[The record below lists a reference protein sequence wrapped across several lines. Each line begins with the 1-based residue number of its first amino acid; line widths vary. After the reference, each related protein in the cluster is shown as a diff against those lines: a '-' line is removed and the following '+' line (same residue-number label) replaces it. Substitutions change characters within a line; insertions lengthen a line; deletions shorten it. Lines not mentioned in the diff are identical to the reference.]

1 MKIIKKPVITEK
13 SIAVY
18 ATQHKA
24 TFEVALNTDKIT
36 ATKALERIFGVKVL
50 DVKTS
55 SRMGKVK
62 FNRLS
67 KRQSKLSDKK
77 IMVFKLDAES
87 KLDLFEIKNND

>member
-13 SIAVY
+13 SLATY

-24 TFEVALNTDKIT
+24 TFEVDLSADKIT
-36 ATKALERIFGVKVL
+36 ASKAVERIFGVKVL

-55 SRMGKVK
+55 SRIGKTK

-77 IMVFKLDAES
+77 IMVFKLDAAS

>member
-13 SIAVY
+13 SLAAY
-18 ATQHKA
+18 AKEHKA
-24 TFEVALNTDKIT
+24 TFEVSLGTNKLIA
-36 ATKALERIFGVKVL
+36 AKALERIFGVKVL

-55 SRMGKVK
+55 SRLGKVK

-77 IMVFKLDAES
+77 VMIFKLAADS
-87 KLDLFEIKNND
+87 KLDLFEIKKND